1 MDRRRAAC
9 YGPLMFQRYRALV
22 LSLGLC
28 LAASV
33 FSPAARAQDAEKALA
48 LELTKTVLPQSAYDA
63 MLGEMLKNM
72 GAMLPQ
78 QDAATMKKLEAA
90 LREVLP
96 YQEMTRWN
104 AELYGARFTSA
115 ELTELIKFYRT
126 PLGIKLARALPEI
139 SGQAAK
145 KAAEVLPGRL
155 PAALKKHGL
164 AP

>member
-1 MDRRRAAC
+1 MDRGPVAC
-9 YGPLMFQRYRALV
+9 YGPPMTPLHRTLIV
-22 LSLGLC
+22 SLGLC
-28 LAASV
+28 LASSA
-33 FSPAARAQDAEKALA
+33 FAPATRAGEPEKALA
-48 LELTKTVLPQSAYDA
+48 MELTKTVLPQSAYDA
-63 MLGEMLKNM
+63 MIGEMLKNM
-72 GAMLPQ
+72 GAMLPE
-78 QDAATMKKLEAA
+78 QDAQTMQKMQAA

-96 YQEMTRWN
+96 YEEMTRWN

-115 ELTELIKFYRT
+115 ELTDLIKFYRT
-126 PLGIKLARALPEI
+126 PLGIKLARVLPEI